1 MHFEGTITLGELV
14 QIIAWLLAAMS
25 VYMRLAER
33 LIRIETK
40 VDVLWGKLILGV
52 LPEKLP

>member
-1 MHFEGTITLGELV
+1 MHFEGIITLGELV
-14 QIIAWLLAAMS
+14 QIIAWLLGAMA

-52 LPEKLP
+52 VPDKIP